1 VLISGSARQVEIGVR
16 LVGDTGRSLERIA
29 GRVEQFSSVM
39 TEVAASTQEQ
49 SAGLGQVNAAVSQM
63 DEVMQQNA
71 AMIEQS
77 TAASHGLAQEA
88 NELAKLIDS
97 FKIGEEAVDEAE
109 EEEAPMAAGRRLDVL
124 MEDEVA

>member
-1 VLISGSARQVEIGVR
+1 L
-16 LVGDTGRSLERIA
+16 
-29 GRVEQFSSVM
+29 SSVM

-71 AMIEQS
+71 AMVEQS
-77 TAASHGLAQEA
+77 TAASHGLAHEA